1 MKILFCGTNVSEEIE
16 YQVRDISAAGN
27 RFQNNLVRN
36 LKKCGHEVIECSYI
50 GVPIPENIRQQQKG
64 NVVFKTNGFL
74 KSVLAY
80 RRMARKLMDDTDIIM
95 CYNITY
101 AWLLLPIWACQKKK
115 QSIAIIADYSEA
127 ESYHR
132 LPGKVYAYL
141 QRVSMRH
148 FDTVVGLSANI
159 AEKLKEK
166 QRFVLMEGG
175 IDQELYDAFSYQEA
189 KEKNVIH
196 MLYSGLLSHVTGV
209 DKLLEIMQTVKNP
222 KLRLLISGKGDLED
236 AVKEFAEEDKRII
249 YLGHLPYE
257 EYVKQLKEA
266 DVLLNP
272 RNMELPENQNNFP
285 SKIMDYLAAGK
296 TIISTKFVGWERFQ
310 EYIIF
315 CKSYEEMA
323 EQLEKITI
331 AQSKEV
337 YDRNRKFAG
346 EFLWMEQIKR
356 ILKK

>member
-1 MKILFCGTNVSEEIE
+1 MKILFCGTHVSEKIE

-27 RFQNNLVRN
+27 RFQNNLITNLRN
-36 LKKCGHEVIECSYI
+36 CGHEVIECSYI
-50 GVPIPENIRQQQKG
+50 GVPVPENIRRLQQG
-64 NVVFKTNGFL
+64 NIVFKTNGLL

-80 RRMARKLMDDTDIIM
+80 RKIVRKLIDDTDIVM

-101 AWLLLPIWACQKKK
+101 AWLFLPFWARRRKK

-132 LPGKVYAYL
+132 ISGKVYAYL
-141 QRVSMRH
+141 QRISMRH

-175 IDQELYDAFSYQEA
+175 IDRELYDAFSYRES
-189 KEKNVIH
+189 KEKNMIH
-196 MLYSGLLSHVTGV
+196 MLYSGLLSPVTGV
-209 DKLLEIMQTVKNP
+209 DKLLEIMKSVKNP
-222 KLRLLISGKGDLED
+222 NLRLLISGKGDLEE
-236 AVKEFAEEDKRII
+236 AVRESAKEDHRII

-257 EYVKQLKEA
+257 EYVKNLEEA

-272 RNMELPENQNNFP
+272 RNMDLPENQNNFP

-296 TIISTKFVGWERFQ
+296 IIVSTKFVGWENFQ
-310 EYIIF
+310 EYIVF
-315 CKSYEEMA
+315 CESYEEMA

-331 AQSKEV
+331 VQSKEV

-346 EFLWMEQIKR
+346 KFLWVEQIKR
-356 ILKK
+356 ILG